1 MSNTPMESLGPDIIS
16 LKLDAARR
24 RYVQENS
31 EEQQTI
37 GDQKI
42 ISMKL

>member
-16 LKLDAARR
+16 LKLKHPDEGF
-24 RYVQENS
+24 VQENS
-31 EEQQTI
+31 EEQQTV

>member
-1 MSNTPMESLGPDIIS
+1 MESLGPDIIS

-31 EEQQTI
+31 EEQWWVEGQFL
-37 GDQKI
+37 